1 MAQCSCICVPLILS
15 LPFCQIPGVGLVVD
29 NLRHSSGTRFR
40 IVSNQKGGLVFRTT
54 NHLVEQMRR
63 GPSLSTATATAWGRL
78 RRARRQTGKSTLL
91 NLAAFVMPSEQHAQ
105 HFKCLSMPSSSVCG
119 GDEAPAFNNNTVGGG
134 GYIHVLVKNPRGFLF
149 LGSPY
154 GISKWWHA
162 TAS

>member
-15 LPFCQIPGVGLVVD
+15 LPFCQFPGVGLVVD

-63 GPSLSTATATAWGRL
+63 GPSLSTATATAWDRL

-119 GDEAPAFNNNTVGGG
+119 GETRHLYMWGG
-134 GYIHVLVKNPRGFLF
+134 GYIHVLVKNPRVF

-162 TAS
+162 KAS